1 VHQHQLKTCVR
12 VIRPKIKR
20 GFTVRAAG
28 TSEAMP
34 FALPP
39 GVRAEVL
46 DLCIASLGDRGGF
59 TRSFLNMRSRK
70 VFIEDPVRFAAWIL
84 GPAA

>member
-1 VHQHQLKTCVR
+1 
-12 VIRPKIKR
+12 
-20 GFTVRAAG
+20 VRAAG
-28 TSEAMP
+28 TSEATS

-46 DLCIASLGDRGGF
+46 DLYIASLGDRGGF
-59 TRSFLNMRSRK
+59 TRSFPNMRSRK
-70 VFIEDPVRFAAWIL
+70 VSVEDPARFAAWIL